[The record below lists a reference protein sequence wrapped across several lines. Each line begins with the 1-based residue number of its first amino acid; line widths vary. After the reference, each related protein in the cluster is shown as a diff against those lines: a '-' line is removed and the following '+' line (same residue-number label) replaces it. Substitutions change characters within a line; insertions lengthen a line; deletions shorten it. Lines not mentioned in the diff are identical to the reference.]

1 MRVAESL
8 RAPGAPKS
16 QKRGCAVLRFDVA
29 EDLLHYYCNGDRL
42 TVYAT
47 APVTY
52 RPSCSEMRPPWP
64 FRWPMSRMGHQLK
77 DVQQIHGPLSKKS
90 VDLGGVDGGPQWGI
104 TAHSIDDDLTASR
117 AENRLRPNRGI
128 ISNSSRGSSRVY
140 RRGHICCG
148 AVLLVPPGYVS
159 ETPLSDTA
167 TYYNATFSSLGV
179 TPGTYTWTWSTDT
192 FTLDV
197 SNSPVFVGMP
207 GQANCQ
213 GQSLSS
219 FTQQFGGLGN
229 AASQL
234 GFSSVSALRTFI
246 SGYCAGSS
254 LGSPQRQWCLRY
266 RYRRGVRPP
275 VPETRWS
282 SDPGVNVNGL
292 TTRRPSSY
300 IREVRL
306 YSHVGA
312 EGVTKSQAGQV
323 DRSASDRDHTS
334 PYLLE
339 VTI

>member
-1 MRVAESL
+1 
-8 RAPGAPKS
+8 
-16 QKRGCAVLRFDVA
+16 
-29 EDLLHYYCNGDRL
+29 
-42 TVYAT
+42 
-47 APVTY
+47 
-52 RPSCSEMRPPWP
+52 
-64 FRWPMSRMGHQLK
+64 MGHQLK
-77 DVQQIHGPLSKKS
+77 EAQQIHGPLSKKS

-254 LGSPQRQWCLRY
+254 LVALTQIA
-266 RYRRGVRPP
+266 
-275 VPETRWS
+275 T
-282 SDPGVNVNGL
+282 DPGTDPMLASIAGDPPDPGTDPIPEPASIALLGAGL
-292 TTRRPSSY
+292 ACFAAVRR
-300 IREVRL
+300 RR
-306 YSHVGA
+306 
-312 EGVTKSQAGQV
+312 
-323 DRSASDRDHTS
+323 
-334 PYLLE
+334 
-339 VTI
+339 